1 MKINYRPEID
11 GLRSIA
17 VIAVIIFHAQIVV
30 FGDQLFKGG
39 FIGVDIF
46 FVISGYLIT
55 SIILVELNNTGTFSF
70 KNFYERRIRRLLPA
84 LLLVMLVS
92 FPFAWNYLSPVGF
105 IDYAKSILSSLFFS
119 SNIYFYIT
127 GIEYDGVGGIF
138 KPYLHTWSLSVE
150 EQYYIIFPVILL
162 LSFRFFKSHIIKILF
177 VIFIA
182 SIVIAQLSS
191 KEYPSLNFYFIHS
204 RMWELMAGSILAF
217 FEIKKGCRS
226 NIFILNKYLP
236 SFGLFLIFYSI
247 HFFNGQ
253 MPHPSLYT
261 ILPVAGV
268 CMIIWFSGQNDL
280 VTKILSTKIF
290 VSVGLISYSLYIW
303 HYPIFAFSRVAD
315 FTQGDLSKKIFIAVL
330 LLLLSTLSFKF
341 VEKPFRNKKFKFN
354 KIIYILLS
362 SAFIVSLFSL
372 IIIQKSGFNYIIPKS
387 LNLENYDFRA
397 KYPDEYIRC
406 HKNFKIN
413 DKFCKFG
420 VYSKDVY
427 LVGDSQLI
435 TIMHDLKEKLNNK
448 KFNLTSMTR
457 PGQFLVFKNFQNKKE
472 KKYQNYRLN
481 HLKKIENSII
491 ILGGKYSLYNEYT
504 KKSIDEE
511 IKYYKKFFEE
521 MENNRNKI
529 ILLYPMP
536 IVDNPYHAN
545 KINRLKIKK
554 IQLEGLEDQFILKE
568 KFKLQSKKSY
578 NFLKNFNNDNIKH
591 LNLSSIFCDKEKCYS
606 VKDEKI
612 LISDDDHP
620 SILSAKLINDL
631 IIKELN

>member
-46 FVISGYLIT
+46 FVIFGYLIT

-280 VTKILSTKIF
+280 ITKILSTKIF

-315 FTQGDLSKKIFIAVL
+315 FTQGDLSKKIFIV
-330 LLLLSTLSFKF
+330 
-341 VEKPFRNKKFKFN
+341 
-354 KIIYILLS
+354 
-362 SAFIVSLFSL
+362 
-372 IIIQKSGFNYIIPKS
+372 
-387 LNLENYDFRA
+387 
-397 KYPDEYIRC
+397 
-406 HKNFKIN
+406 
-413 DKFCKFG
+413 
-420 VYSKDVY
+420 
-427 LVGDSQLI
+427 
-435 TIMHDLKEKLNNK
+435 
-448 KFNLTSMTR
+448 
-457 PGQFLVFKNFQNKKE
+457 
-472 KKYQNYRLN
+472 
-481 HLKKIENSII
+481 
-491 ILGGKYSLYNEYT
+491 
-504 KKSIDEE
+504 
-511 IKYYKKFFEE
+511 
-521 MENNRNKI
+521 
-529 ILLYPMP
+529 
-536 IVDNPYHAN
+536 
-545 KINRLKIKK
+545 
-554 IQLEGLEDQFILKE
+554 
-568 KFKLQSKKSY
+568 
-578 NFLKNFNNDNIKH
+578 
-591 LNLSSIFCDKEKCYS
+591 
-606 VKDEKI
+606 
-612 LISDDDHP
+612 
-620 SILSAKLINDL
+620 
-631 IIKELN
+631 

>member
-17 VIAVIIFHAQIVV
+17 VIAVIIYHAQIVV

-177 VIFIA
+177 IIFIA

-236 SFGLFLIFYSI
+236 SFGLFLIF
-247 HFFNGQ
+247 
-253 MPHPSLYT
+253 
-261 ILPVAGV
+261 
-268 CMIIWFSGQNDL
+268 
-280 VTKILSTKIF
+280 
-290 VSVGLISYSLYIW
+290 
-303 HYPIFAFSRVAD
+303 
-315 FTQGDLSKKIFIAVL
+315 
-330 LLLLSTLSFKF
+330 
-341 VEKPFRNKKFKFN
+341 
-354 KIIYILLS
+354 
-362 SAFIVSLFSL
+362 
-372 IIIQKSGFNYIIPKS
+372 
-387 LNLENYDFRA
+387 
-397 KYPDEYIRC
+397 
-406 HKNFKIN
+406 
-413 DKFCKFG
+413 
-420 VYSKDVY
+420 
-427 LVGDSQLI
+427 
-435 TIMHDLKEKLNNK
+435 
-448 KFNLTSMTR
+448 
-457 PGQFLVFKNFQNKKE
+457 
-472 KKYQNYRLN
+472 
-481 HLKKIENSII
+481 
-491 ILGGKYSLYNEYT
+491 
-504 KKSIDEE
+504 
-511 IKYYKKFFEE
+511 
-521 MENNRNKI
+521 
-529 ILLYPMP
+529 
-536 IVDNPYHAN
+536 
-545 KINRLKIKK
+545 
-554 IQLEGLEDQFILKE
+554 
-568 KFKLQSKKSY
+568 
-578 NFLKNFNNDNIKH
+578 
-591 LNLSSIFCDKEKCYS
+591 
-606 VKDEKI
+606 
-612 LISDDDHP
+612 
-620 SILSAKLINDL
+620 
-631 IIKELN
+631 